1 VLSSDDDKYNGQD
14 RIAHVRRSSFIGG
27 VEGPHVKLYLPC
39 RTAMVLQPVDPQM
52 TNSDRQAHE
61 DYLAHRDNWDAWQA
75 QRRAAMEQDQRAQ
88 QDKQQV
94 AASDKNYN
102 G

>member
-1 VLSSDDDKYNGQD
+1 
-14 RIAHVRRSSFIGG
+14 
-27 VEGPHVKLYLPC
+27 
-39 RTAMVLQPVDPQM
+39 MVLQPVDPQM